1 MESDFALSILHFSFS
16 TIKNFPLST
25 FRFTLKRTMDYLE
38 QFNHRLTAVP
48 RQRFLNAETDLEH
61 FALINYALP
70 SERLRP
76 HIHPDF
82 ELVTKKI
89 DGREMALMSAV
100 PFVDKDFCFANLKI
114 LGKYRFGQ
122 INFRVYV
129 RHPNGQDCVW
139 FLGTVLGSITY
150 HIPRRIWKMPWH
162 YGRFEIK
169 TDYQNDKYNTYQ
181 LKVSSNWATTRID
194 LEDSGKKYELEEGFD
209 SMEEMKLIMTQP
221 IEGYYYKTNRK
232 LGNYRIWH
240 DELILT
246 KGKAKDLYF
255 QVFEDLG
262 LLNKEEMQN
271 PHSVWITPK
280 TFFKVELPPS

>member
-1 MESDFALSILHFSFS
+1 MDHLKEFS
-16 TIKNFPLST
+16 
-25 FRFTLKRTMDYLE
+25 
-38 QFNHRLTAVP
+38 HRLASEP
-48 RQRFLNAETDLEH
+48 RKRFLNAETDLEH

-70 SERLRP
+70 PERLRP
-76 HIHPDF
+76 LIHPDF
-82 ELVTKKI
+82 TLMTRKI
-89 DGREMALMSAV
+89 AGTEMAMMSAV
-100 PFVDKDFCFANLKI
+100 PFVDKDFCFTNLRI

-129 RHPNGQDCVW
+129 LDPEGRHCVW

-162 YGRFEIK
+162 HGRFEID
-169 TDYQNDKYNTYQ
+169 TDYRNNKYQRYQ
-181 LKVSSNWATTRID
+181 INVTSKWATSRID
-194 LEDSGKKYELEEGFD
+194 LQDSGEPYELGAGFD
-209 SMEEMKLIMTQP
+209 SMDEMKLILTQP

-246 KGKAKDLYF
+246 KAEPNDLYF

-262 LLNKEEMQN
+262 LLSIEEMQN

-280 TFFKVELPPS
+280 TYFKVELPPG